1 MFILFINYINKVIKH
16 SSIWLFMDDLKIA
29 NKIINIQDCI
39 NLQDDL
45 YNIYS
50 WCIRND
56 MKLNTTK
63 CAIMKFWRSIFFK
76 FYQYEINSVAIER
89 VDTIR
94 DLGIIFH
101 SKLNFNLHINKV
113 VAKANKMWSFI
124 WRNTKEFKNWKSIRV
139 LYFSLVRSVLL
150 YGSSICRPV
159 CKNKIKMLEKVQ
171 HRAIR
176 HLSYLSDQPMHIFSH
191 DYSTL
196 GKKFMIPTYSFCV
209 ES

>member
-1 MFILFINYINKVIKH
+1 M
-16 SSIWLFMDDLKIA
+16 
-29 NKIINIQDCI
+29 
-39 NLQDDL
+39 
-45 YNIYS
+45 
-50 WCIRND
+50 
-56 MKLNTTK
+56 
-63 CAIMKFWRSIFFK
+63 
-76 FYQYEINSVAIER
+76 
-89 VDTIR
+89 
-94 DLGIIFH
+94 
-101 SKLNFNLHINKV
+101 
-113 VAKANKMWSFI
+113 AKANKMWSFI

-196 GKKFMIPTYSFCV
+196 GKKFMIPTVASVLRSNDAIYVYKIMSGCV
-209 ES
+209 DSAELFNLLKKKVNNLLAKIGNDLIAKNYLLVNFDIEILSAIKLIKKKFSIYE